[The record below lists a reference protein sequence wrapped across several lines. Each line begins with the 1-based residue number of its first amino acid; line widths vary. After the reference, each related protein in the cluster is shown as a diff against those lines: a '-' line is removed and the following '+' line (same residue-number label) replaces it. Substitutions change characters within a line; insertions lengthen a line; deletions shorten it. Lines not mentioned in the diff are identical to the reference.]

1 MAPECASPVLLAAV
15 NDYNDN
21 INDNDNDYNAAGS
34 AVEFA
39 PYDCCLDDIWSVGIL
54 VLNILTAKNP
64 WEVADP
70 AVDANYAT
78 YLTVNRADSLAN
90 TFGLTPETAR
100 VVAGLLHPNPARRW
114 SLSRARRHVASIS
127 TFIAPPPSPPP
138 PAPVAVHVAPV
149 VVHVAPVAPV
159 AVPRPHRAAM
169 PHINT
174 TDARLVHHRTAAD
187 LPLDT
192 PTMDYVDAQSP
203 VAPPPP
209 RKRADSGY
217 DSPTLVQVAS
227 QYRFF

>member
-1 MAPECASPVLLAAV
+1 MSALAGLRSVVALYDCIETDSHMDIVMELCATDLFHSLSIATGGVQHPDLARELILQLIDAVSDCHARGVFHRDLKPENILVSETDLCLKLVDFGLASHERLSSQFGCGSLRYMAPECASPVLLAA
-15 NDYNDN
+15 
-21 INDNDNDYNAAGS
+21 
-34 AVEFA
+34 FA

-127 TFIAPPPSPPP
+127 TFIAPPPS
-138 PAPVAVHVAPV
+138 
-149 VVHVAPVAPV
+149 
-159 AVPRPHRAAM
+159 
-169 PHINT
+169 
-174 TDARLVHHRTAAD
+174 
-187 LPLDT
+187 
-192 PTMDYVDAQSP
+192 
-203 VAPPPP
+203 
-209 RKRADSGY
+209 
-217 DSPTLVQVAS
+217 
-227 QYRFF
+227 